1 MLPHSAALRQ
11 PPSCLQLV
19 IMRAALAL
27 LALVATAHPA
37 VAQSEDRLRAF
48 FEGKTVRL
56 KMEMPGTEDG
66 VDVYPGTAHPIDF
79 PKHATRLKRAGTAL
93 RRGDEVLV
101 TKVKVKRDLI
111 EFQLGGGGYGT
122 FGDDDSPNVFVPSAS
137 KTEREKNLEK
147 DLEKTTDPTQR
158 RKMREELD
166 ALRRDRQREDA
177 RNQAEAAQAQQT
189 KEANIRQRR
198 LEGGSRFNVRYKPVV
213 PPEALTPDGLMQ
225 ALAEYLDFSSLAGES
240 APGPAPRAAPAPG
253 PDGLRKGLTA
263 DEVDALLGRPDA
275 IARRTEGSLTVSTS
289 TYRTRDRAITAEFV
303 EGVLVRFT
311 ITSP

>member
-1 MLPHSAALRQ
+1 
-11 PPSCLQLV
+11 
-19 IMRAALAL
+19 MRATIILLL
-27 LALVATAHPA
+27 LAAAATPSPA
-37 VAQSEDRLRAF
+37 LAQSEDQLRTF
-48 FEGKTVRL
+48 FEGKTVRV
-56 KMEMPGTEDG
+56 KIEMPGTEDG

-79 PKHATRLKRAGTAL
+79 PKHGTRLKRAGTAL

-101 TKVKVKRDLI
+101 TKVKVKKDLI
-111 EFQLGGGGYGT
+111 EFQLAGGGYGT
-122 FGDDDSPNVFVPSAS
+122 FGDDDNPNVFVPAAS

-147 DLEKTTDPTQR
+147 DLEKTTDPAR
-158 RKMREELD
+158 RRTMREELD
-166 ALRRDRQREDA
+166 ALRRAREREDA
-177 RNQAEAAQAQQT
+177 RNEAEAAQAEQT

-225 ALAEYLDFSSLAGES
+225 ALAEYLDFSPLTGVPATG
-240 APGPAPRAAPAPG
+240 AAPRAAGG
-253 PDGLRKGLTA
+253 PDGLRKGLTV

-275 IARRTEGSLTVSTS
+275 IARRTEGTLTVSTS

-303 EGVLVRFT
+303 EGVLIRFT

>member
-1 MLPHSAALRQ
+1 
-11 PPSCLQLV
+11 
-19 IMRAALAL
+19 MRAILSLLIAAATAAPSLAL
-27 LALVATAHPA
+27 
-37 VAQSEDRLRAF
+37 AQSEDRLRTF
-48 FEGKTVRL
+48 FEGKAVRV
-56 KMEMPGTEDG
+56 KIEMPGTEDG

-79 PKHATRLKRAGTAL
+79 PKHATRLKRSGTAL

-101 TKVKVKRDLI
+101 TKVKVKKDLI

-122 FGDDDSPNVFVPSAS
+122 FGDDASSNVFVPSAS

-147 DLEKTTDPTQR
+147 DLEKTSDATQR

-166 ALRRDRQREDA
+166 ALKRDRQREDA
-177 RNQAEAAQAQQT
+177 RNQAEAAQAGQT

-198 LEGGSRFNVRYKPVV
+198 QEGGSRFNLRYQPVV
-213 PPEALTPDGLMQ
+213 PSEALTPDGVMQ
-225 ALAEYLDFSSLAGES
+225 ALAEYVDFSPIVGER
-240 APGPAPRAAPAPG
+240 GAAPTLHAASPR
-253 PDGLRKGLTA
+253 DDLRKGLTA

-275 IARRTEGSLTVSTS
+275 ITQRTEGTLKVSTS